1 VAGATTHRRKLS
13 DSETL
18 ESVNANGALGA
29 GMSSN
34 PRLIYTPCK
43 DATPE
48 GELNALASIYRFILF
63 NSSRKEATRTGGPD
77 DAERSLNEIR
87 AKVIISK

>member
-1 VAGATTHRRKLS
+1 LS
-13 DSETL
+13 DSADL
-18 ESVNANGALGA
+18 ESVNASVALGA
-29 GMSSN
+29 GMSN
-34 PRLIYTPCK
+34 PRLIYTPHQ

-63 NSSRKEATRTGGPD
+63 ENSTRKEATRTGGPD

-87 AKVIISK
+87 AKDIIPK

>member
-1 VAGATTHRRKLS
+1 MS
-13 DSETL
+13 DSADL
-18 ESVNANGALGA
+18 ESVNASVALGA

-34 PRLIYTPCK
+34 PRLVYTPRQ

-63 NSSRKEATRTGGPD
+63 ENSTRKEATRTGGPD

-87 AKVIISK
+87 AKDIIPK